1 MQNFGLNAERFDLL
15 AQVESEHFWFV
26 ARRELLIGLLRQQI
40 PQKVPLLLDL
50 GCGPGLNL
58 MHWHEFSEQ
67 VLGVDQ
73 HIVESSASQNDVP
86 KIVKGDVIAL
96 PFCSESADFTL
107 LLDVLEHVD
116 DRKALAEAFRVLKPN
131 GALLLSVPAHPWLWG
146 ARDTGADHLRRY
158 SRRGLRETV
167 EAAGFVVSAV
177 HPYQF
182 LLMPL
187 VILSR
192 FIGKVSSRSR
202 DMEDSPS
209 PMVNGIF
216 KWINRIEVRASL
228 SLMPMPTGSTYTLL
242 ARKPG

>member
-15 AQVESEHFWFV
+15 AQVETEHFWFV
-26 ARRELLIGLLRQQI
+26 ARRELLIGLLRQHV

-58 MHWHEFSEQ
+58 SYWREFSDQ
-67 VLGVDQ
+67 VMGVDQ
-73 HIVESSASQNDVP
+73 HLVEPSASQSDAPN
-86 KIVKGDVIAL
+86 IVKGDVIAL
-96 PFCSESADFTL
+96 PFGPESADLML

-146 ARDTGADHLRRY
+146 ARDAGADHLRRY

-167 EAAGFVVSAV
+167 EAAGFVISAV

-192 FIGKVSSRSR
+192 VIGKVSSRSR
-202 DMEDSPS
+202 DMEDRPL
-209 PMVNGIF
+209 PLVNSVL
-216 KWINRIEVRASL
+216 KWINRMEVRASL
-228 SLMPMPTGSTYTLL
+228 SLMPMPTGSSYTLL